1 MRPLLAS
8 LAVIAAG
15 GAVLWQ
21 ATDGFAALTT
31 ESARRVEVLRDM
43 PAVPTV
49 TVETMA
55 GKRLALPPGDGRA
68 MVVEFIY
75 TNCPSICQSAGA
87 ELAQLRDRLASGP
100 LAARVWLVS
109 LSFDPARDTPERM
122 TEYGH
127 WHGADGRLWTVA
139 RPAEGDLDALLN
151 AYGITVIPD
160 RAGGFTHNAALHVVS
175 PDGRLLA
182 ILDMND
188 VDGAENAIE
197 KALR

>member
-21 ATDGFAALTT
+21 ATDGFAALTA
-31 ESARRVEVLRDM
+31 ERARRVEVLRDM

-100 LAARVWLVS
+100 LAARAWLVS

-139 RPAEGDLDALLN
+139 RPAEGDLGALLN

>member
-1 MRPLLAS
+1 
-8 LAVIAAG
+8 
-15 GAVLWQ
+15 VLWQ
-21 ATDGFAALTT
+21 TTDGFAALTT
-31 ESARRVEVLRDM
+31 ERARRVEVRRDM
-43 PAVPTV
+43 PAVPAF
-49 TVETMA
+49 TVETMT
-55 GKRLALPPGDGRA
+55 GERLSMPPGDGRA
-68 MVVEFIY
+68 TVVEFIY

-87 ELAQLRDRLASGP
+87 ELARLRDRLATGP
-100 LAARVWLVS
+100 LAARAWLVS

-122 TEYGH
+122 AEYGH
-127 WHGADGRLWTVA
+127 GHGADGRLWTVA
-139 RPAEGDLDALLN
+139 RPAKGDLGALLN

-182 ILDMND
+182 ILDMDD